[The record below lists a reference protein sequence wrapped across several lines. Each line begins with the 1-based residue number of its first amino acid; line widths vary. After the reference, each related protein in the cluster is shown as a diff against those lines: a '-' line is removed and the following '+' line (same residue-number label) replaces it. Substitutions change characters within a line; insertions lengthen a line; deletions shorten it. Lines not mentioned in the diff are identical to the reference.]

1 LVAYNSVVD
10 PHHFAPDP
18 DADPDPTYSVVDLH
32 HFAPDPDLDP
42 DPTCQFDADPD
53 FIWCGS

>member
-18 DADPDPTYSVVDLH
+18 DADPNPTYSVDLH

>member
-1 LVAYNSVVD
+1 VD

-18 DADPDPTYSVVDLH
+18 DADLDPTYSVVDLH

>member
-1 LVAYNSVVD
+1 VD
-10 PHHFAPDP
+10 PHHFAPDL